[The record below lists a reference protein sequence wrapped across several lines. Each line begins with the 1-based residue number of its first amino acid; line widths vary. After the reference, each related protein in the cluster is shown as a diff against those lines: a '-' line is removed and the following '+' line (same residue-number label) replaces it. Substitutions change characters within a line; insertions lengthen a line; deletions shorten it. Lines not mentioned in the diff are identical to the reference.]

1 MFNDRDLGILGAG
14 ALLAVLCL
22 FLPFSFVGKVV
33 VGFLVLVGFMALALL
48 RLGPDRVPP
57 EVWLT
62 RRFRYS
68 MQTRQYVNQQT
79 ATRKTESVQPS
90 QKQKP
95 ERPVAEQRA
104 PTIMTNPTTPMI
116 AIEVMRLPPKA
127 IPAVPCKMKYRPPS
141 SATTIS
147 NPAINT
153 QASRAMARICC
164 MMGSNIKF
172 FSLSLST
179 GSEKPG
185 GQWNGST
192 GDDHAKECLAAFDQR
207 ICK

>member
-22 FLPFSFVGKVV
+22 FLPLSFTGKVV
-33 VGFLVLVGFMALALL
+33 IGFLVLVGFMALALL

-79 ATRKTESVQPS
+79 ESRKSEGVSPS

-95 ERPVAEQRA
+95 ERPTYERKQTA
-104 PTIMTNPTTPMI
+104 PSFNAHTVQTTARPVGL
-116 AIEVMRLPPKA
+116 AWDEVGVYPLLTVLLGVVG
-127 IPAVPCKMKYRPPS
+127 IYFAVWL
-141 SATTIS
+141 A
-147 NPAINT
+147 NGGA
-153 QASRAMARICC
+153 QE
-164 MMGSNIKF
+164 
-172 FSLSLST
+172 LSI
-179 GSEKPG
+179 
-185 GQWNGST
+185 W
-192 GDDHAKECLAAFDQR
+192 FIWR
-207 ICK
+207 

>member
-22 FLPFSFVGKVV
+22 FLPLSFAGKVV
-33 VGFLVLVGFMALALL
+33 IGFLVLIGFMALALL
-48 RLGPDRVPP
+48 RLGPDRVPL

-95 ERPVAEQRA
+95 ERPVKER
-104 PTIMTNPTTPMI
+104 PTIEHSAPSFSAPSVVHSIDI
-116 AIEVMRLPPKA
+116 AWNEVGVYPLLT
-127 IPAVPCKMKYRPPS
+127 ILLGVVGVYFAVWL
-141 SATTIS
+141 A
-147 NPAINT
+147 NGGAVE
-153 QASRAMARICC
+153 
-164 MMGSNIKF
+164 
-172 FSLSLST
+172 LSF
-179 GSEKPG
+179 
-185 GQWNGST
+185 W
-192 GDDHAKECLAAFDQR
+192 FR
-207 ICK
+207 